1 MTFRTDNGFR
11 LSSTKYS
18 KMSNTLDST
27 VKSLLINS
35 NGDGCYVVDKTYTS
49 YTYSCSYYYSGTC
62 TGYNYFHYIFRF
74 NPTTNNQAQKSILST
89 NDNPWGIVFGST
101 ENLILSLSDSTITLI
116 DQANIGEV
124 VAP

>member
-1 MTFRTDNGFR
+1 MTFRTDNGLL

-35 NGDGCYVVDKTYTS
+35 NGNGCYVIDKTYTS
-49 YTYSCSYYYSGTC
+49 YTYSCGSYSGSC
-62 TGYNYFHYIFRF
+62 TGYNYFHYIFKF
-74 NPTTNNQAQKSILST
+74 NPTTNSQAQKSILSI
-89 NDNPWGIVFGST
+89 NDNPWGMVFGST
-101 ENLILSLSDSTITLI
+101 ENLIISLSDSTITLI

-124 VAP
+124 VVP